1 MRTPRYV
8 GWCPSLVRRRFL
20 LSLPAAEAESED
32 DAVGDAGA
40 STEDDEVGSGSEPED
55 ESSMAMAPLGSS
67 ALLLVLVELVGSREL
82 AAACCREESDCAVRG
97 GAEEESGV
105 VW

>member
-20 LSLPAAEAESED
+20 LLLPAAEAESED

-40 STEDDEVGSGSEPED
+40 STEDDEVGSEEPED
-55 ESSMAMAPLGSS
+55 ESSAMAMAPR
-67 ALLLVLVELVGSREL
+67 LVP
-82 AAACCREESDCAVRG
+82 
-97 GAEEESGV
+97 
-105 VW
+105 